1 MSLTWAARRLSV
13 RLPRR
18 ALKFVYGIR
27 MRWTRLQCS
36 DGSRRPT
43 SGLRWRLDR
52 RHHRRGVDV
61 GAPDAGSD
69 ATPCDAAIGS
79 LRQRLRLRRCWGVLC
94 LDTDAG
100 LCAASAQACSIEQG
114 RRFSVRTP
122 PTVLAA
128 LLLYQRSVYA
138 VVPLA
143 AVTLSAR
150 AAMPRAA
157 EERSRFCQ
165 VNGDCFMGTCH
176 PVASPFAT
184 FGVCE

>member
-1 MSLTWAARRLSV
+1 
-13 RLPRR
+13 
-18 ALKFVYGIR
+18 
-27 MRWTRLQCS
+27 MRWTPLAVLPMALVVRTVGGCVGDS
-36 DGSRRPT
+36 TVVTTDAGS
-43 SGLRWRLDR
+43 
-52 RHHRRGVDV
+52 DV

-79 LRQRLRLRRCWGVLC
+79 LPSAFGVCGDAGGVLC

-114 RRFSVRTP
+114 ATILCANATDCP
-122 PTVLAA
+122 G
-128 LLLYQRSVYA
+128 QRCCFTSDLSMQSC
-138 VVPLA
+138 PWQ
-143 AVTLSAR
+143 AVTLSGSSCTA
-150 AAMPRAA
+150 
-157 EERSRFCQ
+157 SCGGGTLQVCQ